1 MCVEV
6 KGQGA
11 DSNRCHHCRNDFA
24 NHIGDLNDL
33 PTNARPARALR
44 VCPQLVI
51 ANADSMPDK
60 CAARL

>member
-1 MCVEV
+1 MCVKV
-6 KGQGA
+6 QRQGA
-11 DSNRCHHCRNDFA
+11 DDDGCHHCRNDFA

-33 PTNARPARALR
+33 PTNATLARTLR
-44 VCPQLVI
+44 VAELVI